1 LFFSENVDMSR
12 VPQIILIGPSFSRKA
27 VAAVQ
32 QLSGHDIRLVEF
44 KYSLAGNNDA
54 IMFEEVVFR
63 KAGAG
68 NVVGLSEQPPVPEDI
83 PDNARAGVC
92 RPVAPVPEN
101 IEQPVAP
108 FDEITLTPE
117 EIAEFMN
124 FDRKQTL

>member
-1 LFFSENVDMSR
+1 
-12 VPQIILIGPSFSRKA
+12 LIGPSFSRKA